1 VVDPIG
7 DGRRHDHSFEPDPGW
22 SRTLLGDDKEEKR

>member
-7 DGRRHDHSFEPDPGW
+7 DGRRYDHSFEPDRNW
-22 SRTLLGDDKEEKR
+22 SRTLLADA